1 MTKTTNT
8 EQTDNSITD
17 DVDGGHSGDSENDGL
32 TGMQQ
37 LLVAVGIGAAISIS
51 LGIYG
56 NAHTPTG
63 DRIVSFGFPAVLPM
77 KAWLTTAATALV
89 IAQVASAMW
98 MWGRLPGVSRPAP
111 AWAVHGH
118 RWFGTAA
125 FLLTL
130 PVAYHCLWSLGFQD
144 RTTRVL
150 AHSLLGCTF
159 YGAFTTKMLLLRSDR
174 IPARSLPLAGG
185 LLATVLVAI
194 WWTSSFWFFTTIGF
208 PGV

>member
-1 MTKTTNT
+1 MTNT
-8 EQTDNSITD
+8 TSNDEQTAAATDAPAAHPAATTGITG
-17 DVDGGHSGDSENDGL
+17 V
-32 TGMQQ
+32 QF
-37 LLVAVGIGAAISIS
+37 LLVATAIGAAVSIS
-51 LGIYG
+51 LGVYG
-56 NAHTPTG
+56 NTHAPTG

-77 KAWLTTAATALV
+77 KAWLTTGAMALV
-89 IAQVASAMW
+89 VAQVASAMW

-150 AHSLLGCTF
+150 LHSLLGCAF

-174 IPARSLPLAGG
+174 VPARSLPLAGG

-208 PGV
+208 PGI